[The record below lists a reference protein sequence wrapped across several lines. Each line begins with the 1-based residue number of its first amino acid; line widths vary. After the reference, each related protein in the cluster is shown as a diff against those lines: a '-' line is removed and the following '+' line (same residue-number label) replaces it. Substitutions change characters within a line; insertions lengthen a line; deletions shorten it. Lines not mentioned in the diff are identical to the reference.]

1 MKQMLV
7 YPATFE
13 KGEKYIIVKFPDV
26 PAAMTQ
32 GESYEQ
38 AYEMAM
44 EVLGAVLEGYE
55 TYPSPSSIKDIQ
67 DEFPDKTVAVIGF
80 DPIAYRRKYHSKSV
94 RKNVTVPEWLND
106 LANTEN
112 INFSQ
117 TLTEA
122 LKEKLGV

>member
-1 MKQMLV
+1 MKSVLI
-7 YPATFE
+7 YPAIFE
-13 KGEKYIIVKFPDV
+13 KGEKYIIVKFPDI

-32 GESYEQ
+32 GDSYEQ
-38 AYEMAM
+38 AYEMAS
-44 EVLGAVLEGYE
+44 EVLGAVLEDYE
-55 TYPSPSSIKDIQ
+55 TYPEPSSIKDIQ
-67 DEFPDKTVAVIGF
+67 SEFPNKEVALIGF
-80 DPIAYRRKYHSKSV
+80 DPVAYRRKYHSKTI